1 MLRLGWPLVVLAALS
16 LTACLD
22 DPAVR
27 IPLPAGLQ
35 RAADGLRAIGQGRQV
50 DELVLAMNR
59 AAEAAMPGAR
69 PLLME
74 AVRSM
79 SVEDALR
86 IVRGGE
92 TSVTD
97 FFAAKTRSALSAR
110 LLPVVAA
117 QTGRLQLA
125 ARYDAIARRGA
136 LFGFV
141 KPEDASVDRY
151 VTRRALDALYRR
163 IGDEERRI
171 RADPAGTGSAV
182 LRAVFGGR

>member
-1 MLRLGWPLVVLAALS
+1 MPLGALAWWLTERALARLPAVHRPAHVDYAGIVLLS
-16 LTACLD
+16 TACVAL
-22 DPAVR
+22 
-27 IPLPAGLQ
+27 
-35 RAADGLRAIGQGRQV
+35 
-50 DELVLAMNR
+50 LACVTF
-59 AAEAAMPGAR
+59 P
-69 PLLME
+69 
-74 AVRSM
+74 
-79 SVEDALR
+79 LR

-97 FFAAKTRSALSAR
+97 FFAAKTRSALSER